1 MSGFPRLRV
10 RDHVSH
16 ERLDGEVIAIDTR
29 IGSYFNLGGTAADCW
44 TLLLDG
50 WPRETWLT
58 ILEMKYGPGL
68 FCGIDD
74 FVQQCLDFELVES
87 MDPEVI
93 GLARDPS
100 SSALPDDQ
108 VRTAWASPEIV
119 RFDDLQDL
127 IKIDPIHDTSTFGW
141 PSVEFDD

>member
-1 MSGFPRLRV
+1 
-10 RDHVSH
+10 
-16 ERLDGEVIAIDTR
+16 
-29 IGSYFNLGGTAADCW
+29 
-44 TLLLDG
+44 
-50 WPRETWLT
+50 
-58 ILEMKYGPGL
+58 L

-108 VRTAWASPEIV
+108 VRMAWASPEIV